1 MNNFVIALH
10 ESLLSESFQRLL
22 NRPLFIESSKDLY
35 NAPFVVV
42 SHGIQ
47 TDPIF
52 NYANLR
58 AQQLWKLTWEEFTQ
72 MPSRL
77 SAEPMEREERQIF
90 LEKTARQGFVENYSG
105 IRITSDNRR
114 FMIKNAVIWNV
125 IDAEGIYKGQA
136 ATFSDWEFLNN

>member
-1 MNNFVIALH
+1 MNNPVISLH
-10 ESLLSESFQRLL
+10 ESLLSESFKKLL
-22 NRPLFIESSKDLY
+22 NRPISLEFSNNLY

-52 NYANLR
+52 NYANLC
-58 AQQLWKLTWEEFTQ
+58 AQQLWNLNWEGFTQ

-114 FMIKNAVIWNV
+114 FMIKNAIIWNV
-125 IDAEGIYKGQA
+125 IDAKGIYKGQA
-136 ATFSDWEFLNN
+136 ATFSDWEFLNS